1 MKLTLTRWVVVIG
14 LTTVGVEGHAG
25 AARQGRQAPA
35 VPAAQSLSTG
45 VSVAPDAYRLGPGDV
60 LDISVWHSADLSKT
74 VPVRPD
80 GMISLPLLND
90 IQAASLTPMQLRDQ
104 LEKKYAAYV
113 TEPEVSVIVREINS
127 LTVSVVGMVKT
138 PGRYPLNSQTTVLE
152 ALALAGGLTDFAKK
166 DRIVIFRRS
175 GRGWRTIPFNYAHIV
190 NDWSADENVAL
201 DPGDIVV
208 VP

>member
-1 MKLTLTRWVVVIG
+1 MRLTLTRWVVVIG
-14 LTTVGVEGHAG
+14 LATIGVVGIHAV
-25 AARQGRQAPA
+25 AAQQGRQAQAPA
-35 VPAAQSLSTG
+35 PQALSTG

-113 TEPEVSVIVREINS
+113 SEPEVSVIVREINS

-175 GRGWRTIPFNYAHIV
+175 GRTWRTIPFNYAHIV

-201 DPGDIVV
+201 EPGDIVV